1 MELTVHRGTKEVGG
15 TCIEVRS
22 GDSRIILDVGLPLF
36 DAEREPFDSFRLRRM
51 AKKELLA
58 EGILP
63 KVEGL
68 FVDGPSPDAVLLSHA
83 HSDHTAGLSHVG
95 ATIPIVASRG
105 TSKMMLAGGIF
116 AGQVSIPRDQFREI
130 KPEQPTTV
138 GAFTVTAFAVDHSIF
153 GCLAYLIEADGKSI
167 LYTGDIR
174 LHGRKPRMAKRLIEV
189 LSGRSVDVMLMEGT
203 HFGFPDGNEVTEYEL
218 EDEIVDL
225 VDQAPGLVL
234 ASFSPQHVD
243 RLVAFIRAAKK
254 TDRTFVADVYT
265 AFILRTISSETP
277 VPVPGKDELVRV
289 FHPWTFEESA
299 TRRGLKK
306 LSDQFESSRI
316 SMEEIVDAPS
326 KHLMV
331 FRPTMLD
338 ADFGGS
344 LPTGA
349 TCLYSKWTGYLEK
362 PDWKQTK
369 EKIDEA
375 DGMLAEVHTSGHI
388 LSSDIARFVEA
399 ISPKTVVPVHTFEPE
414 TFQQH
419 FENVKLLTDGETWT
433 VGSEC
438 PEPVD

>member
-36 DAEREPFDSFRLRRM
+36 DADREPFDSFRLRRM
-51 AKKELLA
+51 TKRELLA

-68 FVDGPSPDAVLLSHA
+68 FVDGPSPDAILLSHA
-83 HSDHTAGLSHVG
+83 HLDHTGLLSHVE
-95 ATIPIVASRG
+95 ATIPIIASRG

-130 KPEQPTTV
+130 KPEQPTTI
-138 GAFTVTAFAVDHSIF
+138 GAFTVTGFAVDHSIF

-174 LHGRKPRMAKRLIEV
+174 LHGRKPGMAKRLIEV

-225 VDQAPGLVL
+225 VNQAPGLVL

-243 RLVAFIRAAKK
+243 RLVAFIRSAKK
-254 TDRTFVADVYT
+254 TNRTFVADVYT
-265 AFILRTISSETP
+265 AFILHMISSETP

-289 FHPWTFEESA
+289 YYPRTFEDSA

-306 LSDQFESSRI
+306 ISDQFESSRI
-316 SMEEIVDAPS
+316 SMEEILDAPS

-331 FRPTMLD
+331 FRPSMLEP
-338 ADFGGS
+338 DFGGS
-344 LPTGA
+344 FPAGA
-349 TCLYSKWTGYLEK
+349 TCLYSRWTGYLEK
-362 PDWKQTK
+362 PDWKPTK
-369 EKIDEA
+369 EKLEESA
-375 DGMLAEVHTSGHI
+375 GTLAEVHTSGHI
-388 LSSDIARFVEA
+388 LSRDIVPFIKA
-399 ISPKTVVPVHTFEPE
+399 ISPKTIVPIHTFEPE
-414 TFQQH
+414 RFQNSV
-419 FENVKLLTDGETWT
+419 ENVRLLRDGETF
-433 VGSEC
+433 C
-438 PEPVD
+438 L

>member
-1 MELTVHRGTKEVGG
+1 VELTVHRGTKEVGG

-36 DAEREPFDSFRLRRM
+36 DADREPFDSFRLRRM
-51 AKKELLA
+51 SKEELLA

-68 FVDGPSPDAVLLSHA
+68 FVDGPSPDAILLSHA
-83 HSDHTAGLSHVG
+83 HLDHTGLLSHVG
-95 ATIPIVASRG
+95 ATIPIIASRG

-130 KPEQPTTV
+130 KPEQPTKI
-138 GAFTVTAFAVDHSIF
+138 GRFTVTAFSVDHSIF

-174 LHGRKPRMAKRLIEV
+174 LHGRKPGMAKRLIDV
-189 LSGRSVDVMLMEGT
+189 LSGRSIDVMITEGT
-203 HFGFPDGNEVTEYEL
+203 HFGLPESGDVTEYEL
-218 EDEIVDL
+218 EDEIVEL
-225 VDQAPGLVL
+225 VTQASGLVL

-254 TDRTFVADVYT
+254 TNRTFVADVYT
-265 AFILRTISSETP
+265 AFILHMIRSETP
-277 VPVPGKDELVRV
+277 VPAPGKDNLVGV
-289 FHPWTFEESA
+289 YYPKSFEDSV

-316 SMEEIVDAPS
+316 SMEELLDAPS

-331 FRPTMLD
+331 FRPSMLD
-338 ADFGGS
+338 SDFDGT

-349 TCLYSKWTGYLEK
+349 TCLYSRWTGYLEK
-362 PDWKQTK
+362 PDWKQAK
-369 EKIDEA
+369 EKLAEA
-375 DGMLAEVHTSGHI
+375 EGTLVEVHTSGHI

-414 TFQQH
+414 LFRQH
-419 FENVKLLTDGETWT
+419 VENVRALKDGECWSVSSPGT
-433 VGSEC
+433 
-438 PEPVD
+438 

>member
-22 GDSRIILDVGLPLF
+22 GDSRIILDVGFPLF
-36 DAEREPFDSFRLRRM
+36 DSEREPFDSFRLRRM
-51 AKKELLA
+51 SKEDLLA

-68 FVDGPSPDAVLLSHA
+68 FVDGPSPDAILLSHA
-83 HSDHTAGLSHVG
+83 HLDHTGLLSHVG
-95 ATIPIVASRG
+95 ATIPIIASRG

-130 KPEQPTTV
+130 KPEQPAKV

-174 LHGRKPRMAKRLIEV
+174 LHGRKPGMAKRLIEV
-189 LSGRSVDVMLMEGT
+189 LSGRPVDVMLMEGT

-225 VDQAPGLVL
+225 VNQAPGLVL

-243 RLVAFIRAAKK
+243 RLVAFIRSAKK
-254 TDRTFVADVYT
+254 TNRTFVADVYT
-265 AFILRTISSETP
+265 AFILHMISSETP

-289 FHPWTFEESA
+289 YYPRTFEDSA

-316 SMEEIVDAPS
+316 SMEEILDTPS
-326 KHLMV
+326 KSLMV
-331 FRPTMLD
+331 FRPSMLEP
-338 ADFGGS
+338 DFGGV

-349 TCLYSKWTGYLEK
+349 ACLYSRWTGYLEK

-369 EKIDEA
+369 EKLDEA
-375 DGMLAEVHTSGHI
+375 GGHLAEVHTSGHI

-414 TFQQH
+414 LFRQH
-419 FENVKLLTDGETWT
+419 VENVRILRDGECWS
-433 VGSEC
+433 VSSLGA
-438 PEPVD
+438 

>member
-1 MELTVHRGTKEVGG
+1 
-15 TCIEVRS
+15 
-22 GDSRIILDVGLPLF
+22 
-36 DAEREPFDSFRLRRM
+36 
-51 AKKELLA
+51 
-58 EGILP
+58 
-63 KVEGL
+63 
-68 FVDGPSPDAVLLSHA
+68 
-83 HSDHTAGLSHVG
+83 
-95 ATIPIVASRG
+95 
-105 TSKMMLAGGIF
+105 
-116 AGQVSIPRDQFREI
+116 
-130 KPEQPTTV
+130 
-138 GAFTVTAFAVDHSIF
+138 
-153 GCLAYLIEADGKSI
+153 
-167 LYTGDIR
+167 
-174 LHGRKPRMAKRLIEV
+174 
-189 LSGRSVDVMLMEGT
+189 MEGT

-254 TDRTFVADVYT
+254 TNRTFVADVYT

-277 VPVPGKDELVRV
+277 VPVPGKDNLVRV
-289 FHPWTFEESA
+289 YYPKTFEDSV

-316 SMEEIVDAPS
+316 SMGEIQATPS
-326 KHLMV
+326 RYIMV
-331 FRPTMLD
+331 FRPSMLE
-338 ADFGGS
+338 ADFDGT

-349 TCLYSKWTGYLEK
+349 TCLYSRWTGYLEK
-362 PDWKQTK
+362 PDWKQAK

-419 FENVKLLTDGETWT
+419 FENVKLLIDGETWT

>member
-1 MELTVHRGTKEVGG
+1 MSKE
-15 TCIEVRS
+15 
-22 GDSRIILDVGLPLF
+22 D
-36 DAEREPFDSFRLRRM
+36 
-51 AKKELLA
+51 LLS

-68 FVDGPSPDAVLLSHA
+68 FVEGPSPDAILLSHA
-83 HSDHTAGLSHVG
+83 HLDHTGLLSHVG
-95 ATIPIVASRG
+95 ATIPIIASRG

-130 KPEQPTTV
+130 KPEQPTKI
-138 GAFTVTAFAVDHSIF
+138 GRFTITAFAVDHSIF

-167 LYTGDIR
+167 LYTGDLR
-174 LHGRKPRMAKRLIEV
+174 FHGRKPGMAKRLIEV
-189 LSGRSVDVMLMEGT
+189 LSDRSIDVLMLEGT
-203 HFGFPDGNEVTEYEL
+203 HYGLPDGADVTEYEL

-225 VDQAPGLVL
+225 VNQAPGLVL

-254 TDRTFVADVYT
+254 NNRIFIADVYS
-265 AFILRTISSETP
+265 AFILQIISSETP
-277 VPVPGKDELVRV
+277 VPVPGKDDLVRV
-289 FHPWTFEESA
+289 YYPRDFENSA
-299 TRRGLKK
+299 RRRGLKK
-306 LSDQFESSRI
+306 LSDQFEPSRI
-316 SMEEIVDAPS
+316 SMEEILDAPS

-338 ADFGGS
+338 ADFGET

-349 TCLYSKWTGYLEK
+349 TCLYSRWTGYLEK

-375 DGMLAEVHTSGHI
+375 EGMLAEVHTSGHI

-399 ISPKTVVPVHTFEPE
+399 ISPTKIVPIHTFQPE

-419 FENVKLLTDGETWT
+419 FENVKLLIDGETWT

-438 PEPVD
+438 P

>member
-36 DAEREPFDSFRLRRM
+36 DADREPFDSFRLRRM
-51 AKKELLA
+51 SKEELLA

-68 FVDGPSPDAVLLSHA
+68 FVDGPSPDAILLSHA
-83 HSDHTAGLSHVG
+83 HLDHTGLLSHVG
-95 ATIPIVASRG
+95 ATIPIIASRG

-130 KPEQPTTV
+130 TSEQPTTI
-138 GAFTVTAFAVDHSIF
+138 GRFTVTAFAVDHSIF

-174 LHGRKPRMAKRLIEV
+174 LHGRKPGMAKRLIEV

-254 TDRTFVADVYT
+254 TNRTFVADVYT
-265 AFILRTISSETP
+265 AFILHMISSETP
-277 VPVPGKDELVRV
+277 VPVPGKDNLVRV
-289 FHPWTFEESA
+289 YYPKTFEDSA

-306 LSDQFESSRI
+306 ISDQFEPSRI
-316 SMEEIVDAPS
+316 SMEEIQATPS
-326 KHLMV
+326 HYIMV
-331 FRPTMLD
+331 FRPSMLEP
-338 ADFGGS
+338 DFGGVFS
-344 LPTGA
+344 SGTL
-349 TCLYSKWTGYLEK
+349 CLYSRWTGYLEK

-375 DGMLAEVHTSGHI
+375 EGMLAEVHTSGHI

-414 TFQQH
+414 LFRQH
-419 FENVKLLTDGETWT
+419 VENVRVLKDGECWSVSSPGT
-433 VGSEC
+433 
-438 PEPVD
+438 

>member
-1 MELTVHRGTKEVGG
+1 MDLTVHRGTKEVGG

-36 DAEREPFDSFRLRRM
+36 DADREPFDSFRLRRM
-51 AKKELLA
+51 TKEELLA

-68 FVDGPSPDAVLLSHA
+68 FVNGPSPDAILLSHA
-83 HSDHTAGLSHVG
+83 HLDHTAALTHVG

-105 TSKMMLAGGIF
+105 TSKMMLAGRIF

-130 KPEQPTTV
+130 TPEQPTTI
-138 GAFTVTAFAVDHSIF
+138 GRFTVTAFAVDHSSF

-174 LHGRKPRMAKRLIEV
+174 LHGRKPGMAKRLIEV

-254 TDRTFVADVYT
+254 TDRTFVADVYS
-265 AFILRTISSETP
+265 ACILQMISSETP

-289 FHPWTFEESA
+289 FYPRTFVDSA
-299 TRRGLKK
+299 QRPGLKK
-306 LSDQFESSRI
+306 LSDRFEASRI
-316 SMEEIVDAPS
+316 SMKEIAAEPS
-326 KHLMV
+326 KYLMI
-331 FRPTMLD
+331 FRPSMLEP
-338 ADFGGS
+338 DFDGT
-344 LPTGA
+344 LPIGT
-349 TCLYSKWTGYLEK
+349 TCLYSSWTGYLKK

-369 EKIDEA
+369 RKLDEA
-375 DGMLAEVHTSGHI
+375 GGTLNEVHTSGHI
-388 LSSDIARFVEA
+388 LSSDIIPFVKA
-399 ISPKTVVPVHTFEPE
+399 ISPKTIVPVHTFEPE
-414 TFQQH
+414 RFQKSVD
-419 FENVKLLTDGETWT
+419 NARLLRDGETF
-433 VGSEC
+433 C
-438 PEPVD
+438 LC